1 MFTMVK
7 HPENWLVAVQ
17 THQVRCMKQLP
28 SAADDHLQLSR
39 GELALQDTRNWALV
53 RLTEG
58 VAGLAIGENRLLA
71 LESGDCWQGHL
82 GTFLNWYQEG
92 AIELDI
98 WYWPSLPEVYTP
110 ELITGFQDALLALLD
125 FNALLPQDPAP
136 GFEFFRGGEVIIK
149 EGEVADC
156 VYTLIQGRAKVV
168 RDDTELGIARE
179 GEILGL
185 QAMLLHTTRTAS
197 VIADGNCTA
206 VKVTYDKF
214 QSLIATRPELVMSTL
229 ETMAQQ
235 IERMNKRLL
244 SAE

>member
-7 HPENWLVAVQ
+7 HPDDWLSNVQ
-17 THQVRCMKQLP
+17 SHQVSCMKRLP
-28 SAADDHLQLSR
+28 VRADLHLTLAR

-53 RLTEG
+53 KITEG
-58 VAGLAIGENRLLA
+58 VAGLSIGENRLLA
-71 LESGDCWQGHL
+71 LDSHDCWQGHL
-82 GTFLNWYQEG
+82 GSFLSWYQEG
-92 AIELDI
+92 AIELDV
-98 WYWPSLPEVYTP
+98 WYWSSLADAFIP

-136 GFEFFRGGEVIIK
+136 GFEFFRDGDVIIR
-149 EGEVADC
+149 EGEPADC
-156 VYTLIQGRAKVV
+156 VYTLIQGRAKVL
-168 RDDTELGIARE
+168 RDQVELGIARE

-235 IERMNKRLL
+235 IERMNQRWLG
-244 SAE
+244 AE